1 MPSHS
6 GSSSIAT
13 RSASSAFTA
22 RHASS
27 RQTDVVSIE
36 GGLAKTRGGFLARL
50 FGRQKEAPVTPEWL
64 DELEEALL
72 RSDISVSLVDS
83 VMLQVRDVVADRK
96 ADTVPKVLAAVRD
109 ALVAVLEPGDRALRG
124 GDVRPRVI
132 LVVGVNGS
140 GKTTTAAKLAKR
152 LRDAGERPLLA
163 AADTFR
169 AAAIEQLEIWAERVE
184 VPIVSGRPDGD
195 PAAVVFDA
203 VQAGI
208 ARGNTTVIAD
218 TAGRLHTKGQ
228 LMDELGKIVKVT
240 GRARPGAPD
249 EVLLVL
255 DGTAGQ
261 NAIVQAR
268 QFTETAAVTGLVVT
282 KPHGPAKGGAVFAIA
297 DELKLPVKFLGVG
310 EKADDLVPMEPRAFV
325 DALLPAGA

>member
-1 MPSHS
+1 
-6 GSSSIAT
+6 
-13 RSASSAFTA
+13 
-22 RHASS
+22 
-27 RQTDVVSIE
+27 VSIDA
-36 GGLAKTRGGFLARL
+36 GLAKTRGSFLSRL
-50 FGRQKEAPVTPEWL
+50 FGRSADRPVTPAWL

-96 ADTVPKVLAAVRD
+96 AETVPKVLAAVRD
-109 ALVAVLEPGDRALRG
+109 ALVAVLEPGERALIAG
-124 GDVRPRVI
+124 TGVPRVI

-152 LRDAGERPLLA
+152 LRDAGETPLLA

-169 AAAIEQLEIWAERVE
+169 AAAIEQLEIWAKRVD
-184 VPIVSGRPDGD
+184 VPIVSGTPDGD

-218 TAGRLHTKGQ
+218 TAGRLHTKGH
-228 LMDELGKIVKVT
+228 LMDELGKIVKVA
-240 GRARPGAPD
+240 GRARAGAPD

-255 DGTAGQ
+255 DGTTGQ
-261 NAIVQAR
+261 NAIIQAR
-268 QFTETAAVTGLVVT
+268 QFTETAQVTGIVIT
-282 KPHGPAKGGAVFAIA
+282 KLDGTAKGGAVFAIA

-310 EKADDLVPMEPRAFV
+310 EKAEDLVPMDPRAFV
-325 DALLPAGA
+325 DALLPANG

>member
-1 MPSHS
+1 
-6 GSSSIAT
+6 
-13 RSASSAFTA
+13 
-22 RHASS
+22 
-27 RQTDVVSIE
+27 VSID
-36 GGLAKTRGGFLARL
+36 GGLAKTRGGFLSRL
-50 FGRQKEAPVTPEWL
+50 FGRTAERAVTPEWL

-96 ADTVPKVLAAVRD
+96 ADTVPKVLAAVRE
-109 ALVAVLEPGDRALRG
+109 ALVAVLEPGDRALRDG
-124 GDVRPRVI
+124 AGRPRVI

-152 LRDAGERPLLA
+152 LRDAGETPLLA

-169 AAAIEQLEIWAERVE
+169 AAAIEQLEAWAKRID
-184 VPIVSGRPDGD
+184 VPIVSGTPDGD

-203 VQAGI
+203 VQAAA

-218 TAGRLHTKGQ
+218 TAGRLHTKGH
-228 LMDELGKIVKVT
+228 LMDELAKIVKVT
-240 GRARPGAPD
+240 GRARAGAPD

-268 QFTETAAVTGLVVT
+268 QFTEAARVTGIVIT
-282 KPHGPAKGGAVFAIA
+282 KLDGTAKGGAVFAIA

-310 EKADDLVPMEPRAFV
+310 EKADDLVPMEPRRFV
-325 DALLPAGA
+325 DALLPASG

>member
-1 MPSHS
+1 M
-6 GSSSIAT
+6 SIDA
-13 RSASSAFTA
+13 
-22 RHASS
+22 
-27 RQTDVVSIE
+27 
-36 GGLAKTRGGFLARL
+36 GLAKTRGSFLSRL
-50 FGRQKEAPVTPEWL
+50 FGRSADRPVTPAWL

-109 ALVAVLEPGDRALRG
+109 ALVAVLEPGERALIAG
-124 GDVRPRVI
+124 TGVPRVI

-152 LRDAGERPLLA
+152 LRDAGETPLLA

-169 AAAIEQLEIWAERVE
+169 AAAIEQLEIWAKRVD
-184 VPIVSGRPDGD
+184 VPIVSGTPDGD

-218 TAGRLHTKGQ
+218 TAGRLHTKGH
-228 LMDELGKIVKVT
+228 LMDELGKIVKVA
-240 GRARPGAPD
+240 GRARAGAPD

-255 DGTAGQ
+255 DGTTGQ
-261 NAIVQAR
+261 NAIIQAR
-268 QFTETAAVTGLVVT
+268 QFTETAQVTGIVIT
-282 KPHGPAKGGAVFAIA
+282 KLDGTAKGGAVFAIA

-310 EKADDLVPMEPRAFV
+310 EKAEDLVPMDPRAFV
-325 DALLPAGA
+325 DALLPANG